1 MSLALLLHLWSAA
14 ALASPAPPAGLA
26 PPSGTEALVVET
38 GPDGRLSNVVASAD
52 LRCSPDRAFALV
64 TAFDTYPEWM
74 YGVDKADVESVA
86 PQVVEVEF
94 VLRAPGPNVRFRGR
108 FQMDPAARTVTGAA
122 VGRQLRGSVWTWSID
137 PLPGGGARATRSSR
151 SRSIDDNWLL
161 DMLGEHKHVLDLGIN
176 LSTPVL
182 ELQSLRARCDG

>member
-1 MSLALLLHLWSAA
+1 MLIALLLHLTAA
-14 ALASPAPPAGLA
+14 VAVGPPAGLA
-26 PPSGTEALVVET
+26 PPSGAEALVVET

-64 TAFDTYPEWM
+64 TAFDTYSGWM
-74 YGVDKADVESVA
+74 YGVDKATVEQTA
-86 PQVVEVEF
+86 PDTVEVDF
-94 VLRAPGPNVRFRGR
+94 VLRAPGPNVRFRAR
-108 FQMDPAARTVTGAA
+108 FQMDPVARTVVGGA
-122 VGRQLRGSVWTWSID
+122 VGRQLRGSVWTWRID
-137 PLPGGGARATRSSR
+137 PLPGGGARATRASR